1 MDKSATMDQS
11 IKTKPD
17 YENME
22 DLMAQYLETLSDKEK
37 KAYHIA
43 KSHLGSSFQLEKSNT
58 FLQWKR
64 EHCQYNTNNK

>member
-1 MDKSATMDQS
+1 MEKST
-11 IKTKPD
+11 KTKM
-17 YENME
+17 ENIE
-22 DLMAQYLETLSDKEK
+22 DLMAQYLETLSEKEK

-64 EHCQYNTNNK
+64 EHCNNNSNT